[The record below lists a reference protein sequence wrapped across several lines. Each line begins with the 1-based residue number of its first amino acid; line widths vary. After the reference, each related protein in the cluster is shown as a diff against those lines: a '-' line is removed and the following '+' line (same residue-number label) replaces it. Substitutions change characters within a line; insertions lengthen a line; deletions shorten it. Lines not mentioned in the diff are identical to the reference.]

1 MTKTLFHY
9 TVESDGETL
18 RIKSETGDNLDP
30 AEALVV
36 GLFRHYTLKA
46 ENTVLAVVKDKDGII
61 LA

>member
-36 GLFRHYTLKA
+36 GLFRHYTIKA
-46 ENTVLAVVKDKDGII
+46 ERIVHAVVNKADSIM